1 MGGKAILIV
10 VIGFGLILG
19 YFSLNMSSMATRAVD
34 NMSLYAAATESHNL
48 ATTGANVGL
57 AKFYEDTSWRGSLT
71 QSFTGTGAF
80 RGSFNI
86 NMQDVAGGDLRL
98 RSISSY
104 PVSAFESLHDTIEVY
119 FDGTGENGFELF
131 GWMTD
136 FNGNDDFWY
145 GGDTLW
151 GRIHSNG
158 NLHMQGTPVF
168 WDKVTTSK
176 GLNPKPS
183 TADSAAMFK
192 GGYETGIAEIPFPTN
207 LAQLIAAGLA
217 PEGRSYPGEIW
228 VTLSGGTAG
237 DEDGFA
243 YIRATSGGPIID
255 SVALSDPG
263 FNGVILGGARVNVQ
277 GTVDGQLT
285 IASSTSNIFI
295 QDNILYENPNTT
307 PSQVTTSNDVLGL
320 VAESNVFIA
329 DNAANHNNLI
339 IHASIFARNVTFAAE
354 NLNGLPVCGELHVRG
369 SIVQKDRGHMA
380 KFAGPTLQ
388 KGFHKRYRYDDRLAN
403 INFRPPYYPGY
414 EVSTYAIKNW
424 WESVRIP
431 EFH

>member
-1 MGGKAILIV
+1 
-10 VIGFGLILG
+10 
-19 YFSLNMSSMATRAVD
+19 
-34 NMSLYAAATESHNL
+34 MSLYAAATESHNL

-57 AKFYEDTSWRGSLT
+57 ARFYEDTSWRGSMT
-71 QSFTGTGAF
+71 QSFSGSGAF
-80 RGSFNI
+80 HGSFNV
-86 NMQDVAGGDLRL
+86 NMQNVGGGNLRL
-98 RSISSY
+98 RSVSSY

-136 FNGNDDFWY
+136 FNGNDGFWY

-158 NLHMQGTPVF
+158 NLHMQGKPVF

-176 GLNPKPS
+176 GINPKPS
-183 TADSAAMFK
+183 TADSAGMFK

-228 VTLSGGTAG
+228 VSLSGGTAADG
-237 DEDGFA
+237 DGFA
-243 YIRATSGGPIID
+243 YIRSTSGGPIID
-255 SVALSDPG
+255 SVALGDPG
-263 FNGVILGGARVNVQ
+263 FNGVILGGQDVNVQ

-285 IASSTSNIFI
+285 IGSSTNDIYI
-295 QDNILYENPNTT
+295 QNDILYENPNTT
-307 PSQVTTSNDVLGL
+307 PGQATTSNDVLGL
-320 VAESNVFIA
+320 VAEDNVLIA
-329 DNAANHNNLI
+329 DNAANNNHCI
-339 IHASIFARNVTFAAE
+339 VHASIFARTGSFLAE
-354 NLNGLPVCGELHVRG
+354 NLTGRPVSGELHVRG
-369 SIVQKDRGHMA
+369 SIVQYDKGDMA
-380 KFAGPTLQ
+380 KFAGATLQ
-388 KGFHKRYRYDDRLAN
+388 KGFYKRYRYDDRLAD